1 MIYEVI
7 MPQLSD
13 SMDEGKLISWKVS
26 VGDSVKSGDVIA
38 EVESDK
44 AVMEVQTFQDG
55 VVKELLIK
63 EGAEAKVGSVMA
75 KIETDAKESTTR
87 IKKVEKK
94 REEKEPKV
102 EHIEDK
108 SSKKVSPKARLKAA
122 EYGLEIT
129 DIIEKSKDEIVHA
142 QDIENY
148 LTEKY
153 FTPKAMALLQEY
165 QLESSCFEL
174 NHKIDSDEVREY
186 IESHNIALLK
196 RLTPMQ
202 KAIISNVTAAANR
215 PTFHIYEVADA
226 SLLQKHKEKSVTV
239 WLIKIIAQVMME
251 YASFRSKLLDGEIN
265 VLSSSSLS
273 IAVADEKNLYMPV
286 IKHANRLSVDEIE
299 SQLKSFQEK
308 LKDGNFSQSD
318 MEGSSFGIS
327 NLGMLGVERFDAMI
341 NRDDVTILA
350 VGAIRDGKISLT
362 LTVDHRVINGYEAA
376 LFMQKLKEE
385 LTNSLNFKMNL

>member
-1 MIYEVI
+1 
-7 MPQLSD
+7 
-13 SMDEGKLISWKVS
+13 
-26 VGDSVKSGDVIA
+26 
-38 EVESDK
+38 
-44 AVMEVQTFQDG
+44 
-55 VVKELLIK
+55 
-63 EGAEAKVGSVMA
+63 
-75 KIETDAKESTTR
+75 
-87 IKKVEKK
+87 
-94 REEKEPKV
+94 
-102 EHIEDK
+102 
-108 SSKKVSPKARLKAA
+108 
-122 EYGLEIT
+122 
-129 DIIEKSKDEIVHA
+129 
-142 QDIENY
+142 
-148 LTEKY
+148 
-153 FTPKAMALLQEY
+153 
-165 QLESSCFEL
+165 
-174 NHKIDSDEVREY
+174 
-186 IESHNIALLK
+186 
-196 RLTPMQ
+196 
-202 KAIISNVTAAANR
+202 
-215 PTFHIYEVADA
+215 
-226 SLLQKHKEKSVTV
+226 LLQKHTEKSVTV